1 MKKAVIKFSFL
12 LVLIWCSR
20 INAQI
25 TTQTFE
31 TYTLSAGG
39 YYSDTLGTD
48 WEDNQAVYRY
58 DYDNSWKYWS
68 GGLAYTNLADSTNGG
83 YANLYNCKAK
93 TGYNNSSVYVTAQ
106 SGAMIKMKNAY
117 TGVNGFYVTNTTYA
131 YNSMRD
137 GDSFAKK
144 FGGSTGTDP
153 DWFKLLVHGYRN
165 GVMITDSV
173 EFYLADF
180 RFSNSAQD
188 YLVKSWQWV
197 DCTPL
202 GWVDSVSFEL
212 KSSDVGAYGMNTPA
226 FFSLD
231 NFTTQSTVGV
241 NEINDM
247 SSVVLF
253 PNPVVDQVHI
263 QFNQKTNQ
271 RCQFNVVDMMG
282 VLVKTQEI
290 MSDAGWNNW
299 TIDLTSLS
307 SGIYFVEL
315 KQGEHSQKIKIV
327 KP

>member
-1 MKKAVIKFSFL
+1 MKKTIIKLSYL
-12 LVLIWCSR
+12 LGLMWCLQV
-20 INAQI
+20 NAQI

-31 TYTLSAGG
+31 TFTLSVNG

-48 WEDNQAVYRY
+48 WEDNQAVYQY

-83 YANLYNCKAK
+83 YTNLYNCKAK
-93 TGYNNSSVYVTAQ
+93 TGYNNSSIYVTAQ
-106 SGAMIKMKNAY
+106 SGAMIKMKNTY
-117 TGVNGFYVTNTTYA
+117 TTVNGFYVTNTTYA
-131 YNSMRD
+131 YNSMRN

-153 DWFKLLVHGYRN
+153 DWFKLLVYGYRN

-202 GWVDSVSFEL
+202 GWVDSISFEL
-212 KSSDVGAYGMNTPA
+212 KSSDVGSFGMNTPA

-231 NFTTQSTVGV
+231 NFTTQLTVGV
-241 NEINDM
+241 NELSTISD
-247 SSVVLF
+247 VHLF
-253 PNPVVDQVHI
+253 PNPATDKI
-263 QFNQKTNQ
+263 YLQFNQKNNE
-271 RCQFNVVDMMG
+271 RSVLNIFDIMG
-282 VLVKTQEI
+282 GLVKTEVLEPV
-290 MSDAGWNNW
+290 SGWNNQ
-299 TIDLTSLS
+299 TLDLSSLK
-307 SGIYFVEL
+307 SGIYFIEI
-315 KQGEHSQKIKIV
+315 KHGEYTEKIKIV
-327 KP
+327 KQ